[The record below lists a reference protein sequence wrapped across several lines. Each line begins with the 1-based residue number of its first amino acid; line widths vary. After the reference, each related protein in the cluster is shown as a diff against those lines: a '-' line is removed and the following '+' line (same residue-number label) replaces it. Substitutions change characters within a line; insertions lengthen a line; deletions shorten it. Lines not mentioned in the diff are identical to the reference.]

1 MMKFIGNHLWE
12 LSILL
17 NYIIVVIAVVTLLLG
32 NLSPTK
38 TLSYLLALI
47 VLPYVGLIFYY
58 LFGQEYRKTKIFKR
72 KNVLN
77 QQNIK
82 DWKRNLELSEKRLEH
97 FDDEEMG
104 DKIKLVHLLKTNE
117 EAPVTIKNKVE
128 ILINGEAKFQRL
140 FEDIENAKETIH
152 LEYYILKDDSLGS
165 ELIDLICKR
174 SEDGLEVRLNYDS
187 VGSRLSAKTKKRLK
201 ESGVYFFPFMPVYFP
216 KFTSKMNYRNHRK
229 MAIIDGLIGYVGGI
243 NVSDRY
249 VNRNSE
255 TFWRDTHLRIE
266 GEAVG
271 SLQLY
276 FMLNWDFVTENEF
289 EIKDHFFPKTT
300 VENKTAIQIAASG
313 PDTDWASIMEAM
325 FMAINSADKSINV
338 CTPYFI
344 PNEQIITALVAASK
358 SGVKVRLI
366 IPEKSDSWTAKYAT
380 YSYLQ
385 RLLEADAE
393 VYFYTKGFIHAKM
406 ITVDDVFTTIGTSN
420 MDNRSF
426 NINFEINALIY
437 DAAITKEAQEIFEKD
452 LEDCRLIDKESWSNR
467 KTTQRLKESFCRLWA
482 PLL

>member
-1 MMKFIGNHLWE
+1 MEFVSNHLWE

-17 NYIIVVIAVVTLLLG
+17 NYIIVIIAVITLLLG

-58 LFGQEYRKTKIFKR
+58 LFGQEYRKSKIFKR

-77 QQNIK
+77 QQNIRE
-82 DWKRNLELSEKRLEH
+82 WKRSLELSEKRLTH
-97 FDDEEMG
+97 FDDLQMG
-104 DKIKLVHLLKTNE
+104 DKIKLVQLLKTNE

-128 ILINGEAKFQRL
+128 ILINGEAKFKRL
-140 FEDIENAKETIH
+140 FEDIESARETIH
-152 LEYYILKDDSLGS
+152 LEYYILKDDNLGN
-165 ELIDLICKR
+165 ELIALLCKKS
-174 SEDGLEVRLNYDS
+174 SEGLEVRINYDS
-187 VGSRLSAKTKKRLK
+187 VGSSISAKTKKKLK
-201 ESGVYFFPFMPVYFP
+201 ENGVFFYPFMPVYFP
-216 KFTSKMNYRNHRK
+216 RFTSKMNYRNHRK
-229 MAIIDGLIGYVGGI
+229 MVIIDGSIGYVGGI

-249 VNRNSE
+249 VNRNSDI
-255 TFWRDTHLRIE
+255 FWRDTHLRIE

-276 FMLNWDFVTENEF
+276 FMLNWDFVTEEDF
-289 EIKDHFFPKTT
+289 KIKDSYFPKTNIK
-300 VENKTAIQIAASG
+300 EKTAVQIAASG

-325 FMAINSADKSINV
+325 FSAINSADKTINV

-358 SGVKVRLI
+358 SGVEVRLI
-366 IPEKSDSWTAKYAT
+366 IPKKSDSWAAKYAT
-380 YSYLQ
+380 HSYLE
-385 RLLEADAE
+385 RLLEADAKI
-393 VYFYTKGFIHAKM
+393 YLYTKGFIHAKM

-437 DAAITKEAQEIFEKD
+437 DIDITKQAIEIFENDLKD
-452 LEDCRLIDKESWSNR
+452 CVLLNKEVWLNR
-467 KTTQRLKESFCRLWA
+467 KISQRLKESFCRLWA

>member
-1 MMKFIGNHLWE
+1 MMEFISNHLWE

-72 KNVLN
+72 KNILN

-82 DWKRNLELSEKRLEH
+82 EWRRNLELSEKRLEH

-117 EAPVTIKNKVE
+117 EAPVTIKNKVD
-128 ILINGEAKFQRL
+128 ILIDGAAKFERL

-152 LEYYILKDDSLGS
+152 LEYYIFKDDSLGK
-165 ELIDLICKR
+165 ELIDLLCQK
-174 SEDGLEVRLNYDS
+174 SEQGLEVRLNYDS
-187 VGSRLSAKTKKRLK
+187 VGSSLSAKTKKKMK
-201 ESGVYFFPFMPVYFP
+201 ESGIEFYPFMPVYFP

-229 MAIIDGLIGYVGGI
+229 MVIIDGLIGYVGGI

-249 VNRNSE
+249 VNRNSK

-276 FMLNWDFVTENEF
+276 YMLNWDFVTENDF
-289 EIKDHFFPKTT
+289 EIKDHYFPKTS
-300 VENKTAIQIAASG
+300 VDNQTAVQIAASG

-325 FMAINSADKSINV
+325 FTAINSADKTINI

-366 IPEKSDSWTAKYAT
+366 VPEKSDSWAAKYAT

-385 RLLEADAE
+385 RLMEAGAE

-437 DAAITKEAQEIFEKD
+437 DAAITKEAQKIFEKD
-452 LEDCRLIDKESWSNR
+452 LEDCRLLDKESWSNR
-467 KTTQRLKESFCRLWA
+467 KVTQRFKESFCRLWA